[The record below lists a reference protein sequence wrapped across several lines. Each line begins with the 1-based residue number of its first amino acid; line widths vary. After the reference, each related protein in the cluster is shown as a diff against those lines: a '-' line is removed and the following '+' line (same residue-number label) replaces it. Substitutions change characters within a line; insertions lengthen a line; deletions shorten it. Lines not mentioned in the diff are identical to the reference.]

1 MNEGRSLQKNTKRQP
16 KGRNMI
22 ENKMRCTNRKNDLSG
37 YLYLF
42 PNFAVSTK
50 LSYTNVQ

>member
-16 KGRNMI
+16 KGRNV
-22 ENKMRCTNRKNDLSG
+22 NKNKLRCTNRKNDLSG

-42 PNFAVSTK
+42 PNFVVSTK
-50 LSYTNVQ
+50 LNYTNVQ